1 MTPLYKTIFLSSS
14 CKIIVLIHY
23 SSIACETSTIF
34 TTCILLHKSVN
45 YCILKLDHLFYNCLM
60 NNLLSVKQVAF
71 ILRVHPLTVRRYI
84 RDKRLK
90 AVKVGGNIRVDENAL
105 QDFHKEVSI

>member
-1 MTPLYKTIFLSSS
+1 
-14 CKIIVLIHY
+14 
-23 SSIACETSTIF
+23 
-34 TTCILLHKSVN
+34 
-45 YCILKLDHLFYNCLM
+45 M

-84 RDKRLK
+84 KEKRLK

-105 QDFHKEVSI
+105 QDFHKEITITEQKPKIFKTARQMDKIFTRDDPFLRLEGRGAGLDLK